1 MGETTSDKQSSTTK
15 SKEDLQ
21 KRQGWIRMHSDAD
34 ESGKAS
40 SIDEVDNPE
49 KSAAQPHDRKV
60 RKLENPIE

>member
-1 MGETTSDKQSSTTK
+1 MGETTSDKESSTTG

-21 KRQGWIRMHSDAD
+21 KRQGWIRIHSD

-49 KSAAQPHDRKV
+49 KSAAEAHDRKG
-60 RKLENPIE
+60 RKLESPTE